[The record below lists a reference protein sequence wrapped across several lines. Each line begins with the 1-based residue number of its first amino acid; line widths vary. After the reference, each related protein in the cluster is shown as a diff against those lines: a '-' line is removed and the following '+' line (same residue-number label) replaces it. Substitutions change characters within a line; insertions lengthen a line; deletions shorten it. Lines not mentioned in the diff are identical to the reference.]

1 MISTAKK
8 KRGFSQSAFHIML
21 LPAVILVLIYSYGP
35 IVGISI
41 AFQDFVPSNGW
52 FGSQWIGL
60 ENFRYLLDMPD
71 IKQVLKNTVLI
82 ALMKMVVGI
91 VFPVGL
97 AILLNEIK
105 KVVFK
110 RTVQTIVYLPY
121 FLSWVILSGILIDLL
136 SPSGGFVNEVLVFF
150 HIQPI
155 YFLGNDTWFRIIL
168 IVSHLWKEIG
178 FDTIIY
184 LAAIL
189 SIDKSLYE
197 ASALDGAGHMKQV
210 WHITLPGMIPI
221 IVLLSV
227 LSMGNI
233 LNAGFDQ
240 IFNLYSPQVYTSS
253 DILDTFVYRLGLQ
266 QMQYGVATAVG
277 LIKSVVS
284 FLFISVSYY
293 MAYKI
298 ANYRVF

>member
-1 MISTAKK
+1 
-8 KRGFSQSAFHIML
+8 
-21 LPAVILVLIYSYGP
+21 
-35 IVGISI
+35 
-41 AFQDFVPSNGW
+41 
-52 FGSQWIGL
+52 
-60 ENFRYLLDMPD
+60 
-71 IKQVLKNTVLI
+71 
-82 ALMKMVVGI
+82 
-91 VFPVGL
+91 
-97 AILLNEIK
+97 
-105 KVVFK
+105 
-110 RTVQTIVYLPY
+110 
-121 FLSWVILSGILIDLL
+121 
-136 SPSGGFVNEVLVFF
+136 
-150 HIQPI
+150 
-155 YFLGNDTWFRIIL
+155 
-168 IVSHLWKEIG
+168 
-178 FDTIIY
+178 
-184 LAAIL
+184 
-189 SIDKSLYE
+189 
-197 ASALDGAGHMKQV
+197 MKQV

-284 FLFISVSYY
+284 FIFISVSYY